1 MTFGAAH
8 ALPPLLLEHADL
20 RSTRLAVDNCQDARV
35 GDEGRAG
42 DDLTAIVLDEQHLL
56 ERQLRAGLA
65 CRTIDDDDGPR
76 RHFVL
81 TSAGLNDCLHIPHPR
96 KRESVQPK
104 SHNCKGLG
112 VTW

>member
-8 ALPPLLLEHADL
+8 TLPSLLLEHADL
-20 RSTRLAVDNCQDARV
+20 RSARLTVDNRQDARV

-65 CRTIDDDDGPR
+65 CRTIDDDDGPG
-76 RHFVL
+76 RHPVL
-81 TSAGLNDCLHIPHPR
+81 TSAGLDDCVHVLHPR
-96 KRESVQPK
+96 KSDSIQPK
-104 SHNCKGLG
+104 SLICKE
-112 VTW
+112 